1 MNQKFILSCES
12 TVDLPFSY
20 VSDRS
25 IRVIFYSYTIDDKE
39 HIDDRR
45 DPDALPK
52 FYEMLEKGDIPSTSQ
67 INEFRYEEFFED
79 QLKKVTFLILPSEQE

>member
-1 MNQKFILSCES
+1 MRIHRGSPVFLCERSQYSCDILLLYHRRQK
-12 TVDLPFSY
+12 
-20 VSDRS
+20 
-25 IRVIFYSYTIDDKE
+25 
-39 HIDDRR
+39 HIDNRR

-79 QLKKVTFLILPSEQE
+79 QLKKVTFFILPSEQE